1 MDTLY
6 WHDYETWGVN
16 PANDRPS
23 QFAGVRTDMDFNIIG
38 SPLNI
43 LCRPSLD
50 IIPHAKACMVT
61 GMTPQQVEQQGV
73 SEREFFAAIHHE
85 LAQPNTCGVGYNSIR
100 FDDEVTR
107 YGLYRNFYDPYAR
120 EWEHNNSR
128 WDIID
133 MVRLCYALR
142 PDGIHWPRRDDGA
155 VSFRLEDLTVANG
168 LEHQSA
174 HDALSDVYAT
184 IAVAKLIKQKQPELY
199 QHIFELRKKPK
210 VSSLLA
216 LGSTKPILHISSRFG
231 PETKAASLVLPVAQS
246 LKNKNEIICL
256 DLRHKPDPVLG
267 LPVEKLSSLLFTRS
281 EYLPEGIERI
291 PIKSIHINKC
301 PVVLTAKLLTPAVA
315 SRLNIDLDVCEQH
328 RQRYLASTHLAD
340 KLQQVIA
347 ATGFDNSGKDAEALL
362 YDGFIPN
369 NDKRLMASVVSADAQ
384 VLSEKVFPFQD
395 ARLVEML
402 LRYRARNFPDSLSS
416 DEQQEWFEFCRDKC
430 FSGEDSRLESE
441 LENIQNLKG
450 SNSEQLALLDQLRQ
464 YLEDKR
470 QTLMQ

>member
-1 MDTLY
+1 MDTFY

-23 QFAGVRTDMDFNIIG
+23 QFAGVRTDMNFNIIG

-43 LCRPSLD
+43 LCRPTLD
-50 IIPHAKACMVT
+50 VIPHAEACMVT
-61 GMTPQQVEQQGV
+61 GMTPQQVEHQGI
-73 SEREFFAAIHHE
+73 SERDFFAAIHRE

-120 EWEHNNSR
+120 EWENNNSR

-142 PDGIHWPRRDDGA
+142 PEGIHWPRRDDGA

-184 IAVAKLIKQKQPELY
+184 IALAKLIKQKQPDLY
-199 QHIFELRKKPK
+199 QHIFELRKKSK
-210 VSSLLA
+210 ILSLLA
-216 LGSTKPILHISSRFG
+216 LGSAKPILHVSSRFG
-231 PETKAASLVLPVAQS
+231 PESKAASLVLPVAQS

-256 DLRHKPDPVLG
+256 DLRHKPDSVLD
-267 LPVEKLSSLLFTRS
+267 LPVEKLASLLFTRS
-281 EYLPEGIERI
+281 EDLPDGIDRI

-301 PVVLTAKLLTPAVA
+301 PVVLTAKLLTPVVA
-315 SRLNIDLDVCEQH
+315 ARLNIDLDTCELH
-328 RQRYLASTHLAD
+328 RKRYLASTNLAD

-347 ATGFDNSGKDAEALL
+347 ATAFDNSGKDAEALL

-369 NDKRLMASVVSADAQ
+369 NDKRLMSSVVSANAH
-384 VLSEKVFPFQD
+384 VLSEQTFAFQD
-395 ARLVEML
+395 ARLVGML

-416 DEQQEWFEFCRDKC
+416 DERQEWFEYCREKC
-430 FSGEDSRLESE
+430 FFGEGSRLESE
-441 LENIQNLKG
+441 LENIQKLKA
-450 SNSEQLALLDQLRQ
+450 SDSEQLALLDQLRQ

-470 QTLMQ
+470 QVLMQ